1 MRTGSQAYM
10 SVRLKEHLWQHVKTP
25 TEIKMRRSPTSSEL
39 IYGCVWN
46 LAPVHWQSTE
56 YLHLNNIFLL
66 VNGDA
71 AKTCVWEEV
80 CGFGRHHLPDSHA
93 QQRNSSWHEVDLHTW
108 IKIRLD
114 VRCPLELLVPSEL
127 HKRTW
132 RGGGFHRGHQRNKE
146 AHFTVQ
152 RECCTC
158 GKSWSAVLQARVTSV
173 THLVVKVRPES
184 SFSNG
189 INGIAWLRAVRNSS
203 EV

>member
-46 LAPVHWQSTE
+46 LASVRWQSTE

-71 AKTCVWEEV
+71 AKTSVRQEV
-80 CGFGRHHLPDSHA
+80 CGFCLHHLPE
-93 QQRNSSWHEVDLHTW
+93 QNNSSWYKVDPQTW

-114 VRCPLELLVPSEL
+114 VRCPLELLVQSAL
-127 HKRTW
+127 HKRNW
-132 RGGGFHRGHQRNKE
+132 RGGGFHRGLQRNQE
-146 AHFTVQ
+146 AHFIVQ

-189 INGIAWLRAVRNSS
+189 INGIAWLRVVRNSL